1 MATYVN
7 MDMRLEDRT
16 NVSVLIG
23 LASLGFPNISFWH
36 DALKATDNGR

>member
-36 DALKATDNGR
+36 DVLKATDNGR